1 MVTLQHRP
9 LDGLDLIR
17 IEGRLGAADS
27 ADAAAQMV
35 SILDR
40 GTGLVHLDLGALEF
54 LDSSGL
60 AVLVSLLKRARRAE
74 GDVILYNA
82 NERVQALL
90 ELTRLHEIFETRV
103 SEAYRAG
110 VYARAA

>member
-1 MVTLQHRP
+1 MVTLEHRP

-17 IEGRLGAADS
+17 IKGRLGAADS
-27 ADAAAQMV
+27 ADVAAQMA

-40 GTGLVHLDLGALEF
+40 GPGVVHVDLDELSF

-60 AVLVSLLKRARRAE
+60 SVLVSLLKRARRND
-74 GDVILYNA
+74 GDVILYNL

-103 SEAYRAG
+103 SDEYRSADPLH
-110 VYARAA
+110 

>member
-1 MVTLQHRP
+1 MVTLEHLP
-9 LDGLDLIR
+9 LDGFDLIR
-17 IEGRLGAADS
+17 VDGRLGAADS
-27 ADAAAQMV
+27 ADAAAQMA

-40 GTGLVHLDLGALEF
+40 GTGTVHLDLDRLSF

-60 AVLVSLLKRARRAE
+60 SVLVSLLKRARRND
-74 GDVILYNA
+74 GDVVLYNV

-103 SEAYRAG
+103 SEEYRTAAG
-110 VYARAA
+110 AG

>member
-1 MVTLQHRP
+1 MVTLEPRP

-17 IEGRLGAADS
+17 MKGRLGAADS
-27 ADAAAQMV
+27 ADVAAQMA

-40 GTGLVHLDLGALEF
+40 GPGVVHVDLDELSF

-60 AVLVSLLKRARRAE
+60 SVLVSLLKRARRND
-74 GDVILYNA
+74 GDVILYNP

-103 SEAYRAG
+103 SDDYRAEDPLH
-110 VYARAA
+110 